1 MNSSSSCSFDV
12 VLPGRCTQLMMT
24 FNAFISL
31 MFLNYINMQLS
42 FVFSHLPSIRLY
54 QIKWHAASASSERRL
69 KWQSIIRSD
78 RWKEKVLQAQR
89 RLAFI
94 FNILIVFKR
103 GPELQNC
110 KRSISNLCEDVI
122 TNQNLV
128 KDSKS
133 HFDQL
138 QRLWVETLHWAP
150 WRNEWNISVLIR
162 HYNSNTDNNSSLF
175 FKCTILPHIWATC
188 ALFMLRVLCH

>member
-1 MNSSSSCSFDV
+1 
-12 VLPGRCTQLMMT
+12 MMT

-94 FNILIVFKR
+94 FHILIVFKR

-128 KDSKS
+128 KDSRS

-138 QRLWVETLHWAP
+138 QLLWVETLHWAP

-162 HYNSNTDNNSSLF
+162 HYNSNTDNNSSLLLKQLLF
-175 FKCTILPHIWATC
+175 YPIFEQPGHCLCLEYCAISFATRKFISLVFC
-188 ALFMLRVLCH
+188 